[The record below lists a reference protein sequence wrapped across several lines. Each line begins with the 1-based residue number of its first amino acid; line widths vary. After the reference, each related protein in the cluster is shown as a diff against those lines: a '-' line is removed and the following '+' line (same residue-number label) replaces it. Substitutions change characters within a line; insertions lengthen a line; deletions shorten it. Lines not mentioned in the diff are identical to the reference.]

1 MSNHVILHVSTR
13 FLHVFR
19 GRPTDNNFKKR
30 KKTVKKQDFVSTP
43 LCCYIHTN
51 IMINVLN
58 FKHSTFFIVVLLYAQ
73 IPRESTSLAPT
84 FFVFTCNCKQMK

>member
-13 FLHVFR
+13 FYTFFVEDQQITTL
-19 GRPTDNNFKKR
+19 KKE
-30 KKTVKKQDFVSTP
+30 KKNVKKQDFVSTP
-43 LCCYIHTN
+43 LCCYIRTN